1 MSVALYVKEANLGI
15 QKKIKKLLDYA
26 NAHPYPT
33 GEIAAAR
40 KNKKKYKGNQ
50 LAIAQLLSIY
60 SEEGPLVDDL
70 STIDDETIRFVKEAA
85 ELISPGLWQRL
96 QDSQVGL
103 AKRDEVTNY
112 YNTLDPEKEIREAYQ
127 KFYAVL
133 SSSDSKKSQTAK
145 KLLDESPADLFVD
158 KLKMECGLDLALNSF
173 GADGLVQAAFREDL
187 FIEKPAVAKPA
198 STEPVSTKKAFS
210 GTINETKPPV
220 STPSASNTSIKSEG
234 TINEKTSTVSTSAKP
249 VTSNKSDG
257 AINEKTSVKIEPTV
271 VTSADGSITS
281 KTSELQTENILQA
294 NSAQSVNINLENKQ
308 PEQAASTSSTNTS
321 STNTQNITNNSGN
334 ILNSKSGKNKTILKQ
349 KESVEK
355 TSESSSINTEKK
367 EKGGFLSAVGNLAKK
382 AGSALNLASVSELR
396 DAAGGFFGATGA
408 NVKSRV
414 EEITES
420 FKNTSIN
427 SQKNI
432 NSSSPT
438 TNTNTNNESAVNSQ
452 TNNQLLN
459 TSTDLGQTSTSS
471 NISSENQS
479 NINIE
484 QKKPT
489 VLQVAPSVSS
499 SQSNSSNATDAS
511 NVIKTNT
518 STNTSSNTSNSAVS
532 SNTAPKNNS
541 EPTSTDNSK
550 TGGTYI
556 DMLQVT
562 QAISRLERTILSGIE
577 VTIKDA

>member
-1 MSVALYVKEANLGI
+1 MSVAIYVKEANLGI

-133 SSSDSKKSQTAK
+133 SSSDSKKSQAAK

-173 GADGLVQAAFREDL
+173 GADGLVQAAFRDI
-187 FIEKPAVAKPA
+187 FIEKPAVTKPA
-198 STEPVSTKKAFS
+198 STESVSTKQASS
-210 GTINETKPPV
+210 GTINENKPSV
-220 STPSASNTSIKSEG
+220 STQADSTTSIKSEG
-234 TINEKTSTVSTSAKP
+234 TINENKPSVSTSSNP
-249 VTSNKSDG
+249 VTSNKSEG
-257 AINEKTSVKIEPTV
+257 AINEKTSDKVEPTV
-271 VTSADGSITS
+271 VTTAEGSITS
-281 KTSELQTENILQA
+281 KAGELQTESVLPLNPAQA
-294 NSAQSVNINLENKQ
+294 VNINLENKQ
-308 PEQAASTSSTNTS
+308 PEQATSTSSTNTS

-334 ILNSKSGKNKTILKQ
+334 ILNGKSGKNKTILKQ

-367 EKGGFLSAVGNLAKK
+367 EKRGFLSAVGNLAKK

-408 NVKSRV
+408 NVNSRV

-471 NISSENQS
+471 NVSSENQS

-541 EPTSTDNSK
+541 EPISTDNSK

>member
-1 MSVALYVKEANLGI
+1 LSVALYVKEANLGI

-33 GEIAAAR
+33 GEIADAR

-158 KLKMECGLDLALNSF
+158 KLKMECGLGLALNSF
-173 GADGLVQAAFREDL
+173 GADGLVQAAFRDM

-198 STEPVSTKKAFS
+198 STEPVSTKQASSS
-210 GTINETKPPV
+210 GTINETKPLV
-220 STPSASNTSIKSEG
+220 STQSASNTSIKSEG
-234 TINEKTSTVSTSAKP
+234 AINEKTSTVSTSAKP

-281 KTSELQTENILQA
+281 KTSELQTENILPA
-294 NSAQSVNINLENKQ
+294 NPAQSVNINLENKQ

-382 AGSALNLASVSELR
+382 AGSALNLASISELR

-408 NVKSRV
+408 NVESRV
-414 EEITES
+414 EEIAKS

-471 NISSENQS
+471 NVSSENQS

-518 STNTSSNTSNSAVS
+518 NTNTSSNTSNSAVS
-532 SNTAPKNNS
+532 SNTAPKNTS
-541 EPTSTDNSK
+541 ESKSMDASK
-550 TGGTYI
+550 TGGTYV

>member
-281 KTSELQTENILQA
+281 KTSELQTENILPA

>member
-1 MSVALYVKEANLGI
+1 MSVAIYVKEANLGI

-133 SSSDSKKSQTAK
+133 SSSDSKKSQAAK

-173 GADGLVQAAFREDL
+173 GADGLVQAAFRDI
-187 FIEKPAVAKPA
+187 FIEKPAVTKPA
-198 STEPVSTKKAFS
+198 STESVSTKQASS
-210 GTINETKPPV
+210 GTINENKPSV
-220 STPSASNTSIKSEG
+220 STQAASNTSIKSEG
-234 TINEKTSTVSTSAKP
+234 TINENKQSVSTSANP
-249 VTSNKSDG
+249 VTSNKSEG
-257 AINEKTSVKIEPTV
+257 AINEKTSVKVEPTV

-281 KTSELQTENILQA
+281 KTSELQTENILPA
-294 NSAQSVNINLENKQ
+294 NPAQSVNINLENKQ

-355 TSESSSINTEKK
+355 TSESSSINTERK

-471 NISSENQS
+471 NVSSENQS

-541 EPTSTDNSK
+541 EPISTDNSK